1 MCGGKGVGKDLLI
14 DILVKLIG
22 HEYSTRTQSFGTLFG
37 NFNSA
42 VKNKL
47 IIQLNEVS
55 GGDGFKQ
62 KEELKD
68 FITKKKITIN
78 EKMLKPFDLNN
89 YARLFI
95 SCNNNNPI
103 EITSDNRRYF
113 VIEAGEKQNPNYYD
127 NMYNNV
133 LGNEEAMNTIFNYL
147 YKYDITE
154 FTIKKFPITHKMKKM
169 QEHNVNP
176 IYYFLKD
183 TITESEFING
193 KTMFYMYTNYLEN
206 EGYSTSNCNPRS
218 MKSILV
224 NIPNNAITYI
234 IKKVNG
240 KTERG
245 YDIRRWAL
253 YDELIKLVDL

>member
-1 MCGGKGVGKDLLI
+1 
-14 DILVKLIG
+14 
-22 HEYSTRTQSFGTLFG
+22 
-37 NFNSA
+37 
-42 VKNKL
+42 
-47 IIQLNEVS
+47 
-55 GGDGFKQ
+55 
-62 KEELKD
+62 
-68 FITKKKITIN
+68 
-78 EKMLKPFDLNN
+78 MLKPFDLNN

-113 VIEAGEKQNPNYYD
+113 VIEAGEKQNSNYYD

-147 YKYDITE
+147 YKYDLTE

-206 EGYSTSNCNPRS
+206 EGYSTSNSNPRS

-245 YDIRRWAL
+245 YNVNHNNLAV
-253 YDELIKLVDL
+253 ELLKLVDL